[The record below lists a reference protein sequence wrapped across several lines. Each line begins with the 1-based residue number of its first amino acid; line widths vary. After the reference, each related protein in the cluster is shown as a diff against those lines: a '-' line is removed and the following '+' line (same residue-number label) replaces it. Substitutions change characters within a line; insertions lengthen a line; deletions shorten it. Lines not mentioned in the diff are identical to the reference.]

1 MKTEIN
7 SENTRQAIMR
17 AYLRNPRVVDDDTLL
32 LNAVWK
38 RYGWSRR
45 KTLLQNLRSVPS
57 AETVR
62 RTRQR
67 MVEEGVIEPT
77 VTATER
83 RYNRFKAVKRALG
96 YEKQIR
102 LR

>member
-1 MKTEIN
+1 MKTEVN
-7 SENTRQAIMR
+7 SDNTRQAIMR
-17 AYLRNPRVVDDDTLL
+17 AYIRNPRVADDDTLL

-67 MVEEGVIEPT
+67 MVEEGVIEPSVNT
-77 VTATER
+77 TER
-83 RYNRFKAVKRALG
+83 RYNRFKKVRKALG